1 MILRALY
8 SAAWTLATPLI
19 RRYLRKRALRA
30 PDYLEHWNERF
41 GTDFNPVKTGA
52 IWIHAVSVGET
63 RAAQPLVNALRQ
75 QWPEASFLI
84 TQMTPTGRACAMALY
99 GDFAEVRYLP
109 YDRASAV
116 RDFIHSYQPRFG
128 VLMETEIWPNLIA
141 AAHRAGVPLFL
152 ANARLSEKSYQ
163 GYRKVACLIAPALQQ
178 LSAVAAQNQADADR
192 LGRLG
197 ARQVKV
203 CGNTKYDFSPPAAQL
218 ELGEQF
224 REKMGQRQVVVCAST
239 RDGEE
244 RLILD
249 AWQRQGGHHC
259 LLVLVPRHPERFA
272 DVGKLAQQA
281 GFMVQ
286 YRSDQRDVSPET
298 AVWIGDS
305 MGELFAYYR
314 TADLVFIGGSLLPL
328 GGQNLIEPAS
338 LGIPV
343 LMGPS
348 TFNFADA
355 STQAFTSG
363 AALQV
368 KDAEEL
374 VVKINQLLGDPEQ
387 CASMRQAALKF
398 SAENRGASQ
407 RILDMIGS
415 ELSVLPK
422 QI

>member
-8 SAAWTLATPLI
+8 SAVWMLATPLI
-19 RRYLRKRALRA
+19 RRYLRKRARRA
-30 PDYLEHWNERF
+30 PDYLEYWDERF
-41 GTDFNPVKTGA
+41 GTGFKPAATGA

-63 RAAQPLVNALRQ
+63 RAAQPLIEALRQ

-141 AAHRAGVPLFL
+141 ATHRAGIPLFL
-152 ANARLSEKSYQ
+152 ANARLSEKSYR

-178 LSAVAAQNQADADR
+178 LSAVAAQNQADAER
-192 LGRLG
+192 LKRLG
-197 ARQVKV
+197 AGDIRV
-203 CGNTKYDFSPPAAQL
+203 CGNTKYDFSPPSAQL
-218 ELGEQF
+218 ALGDQF
-224 REKMGQRQVVVCAST
+224 RARIGSRQVVVCAST

-244 RLILD
+244 KLILE
-249 AWQRQGGHHC
+249 AWRHRGSDC
-259 LLVLVPRHPERFA
+259 LLVMVPRHPERFKE
-272 DVGKLAQQA
+272 VGKLAREA
-281 GFMVQ
+281 GFTVQ
-286 YRSDQRDVSPET
+286 YRSDQMPLSSQTD
-298 AVWIGDS
+298 VWIGDS

-338 LGIPV
+338 LGVPV

-355 STQAFTSG
+355 SAQAFSSG
-363 AALQV
+363 AAIQV
-368 KDAEEL
+368 RDAEEF
-374 VVKINQLLGDPEQ
+374 VAKVNYLLCQPDL
-387 CASMRQAALKF
+387 CAGMRQAALGF
-398 SAENRGASQ
+398 SAANRGASQ
-407 RILDMIGS
+407 RILDLICS
-415 ELSVLPK
+415 RLSVSEK
-422 QI
+422 QL